1 MKNIDGVNIVKRL
14 QANDRTAF
22 DWIYNQFSHKIYL
35 NALKLTKDRN
45 MAEDIVQDVFIILWE
60 KRNSIDPSR
69 PLLNWIFVVSYH
81 KSIDYLKKILRSL
94 PVSDLSLA
102 DDSHVG
108 RQEKN
113 EKERQFKLIEQA
125 TKKLSPQQRKVF
137 NLCKMQGQT
146 YKSAAQQLGISR
158 YTVKEYLSIAMHNIR
173 SFVDNST
180 SSPP

>member
-14 QANDRTAF
+14 QEDDKTAF

-35 NALKLTKDRN
+35 NALKLTKDRT

-81 KSIDYLKKILRSL
+81 KSIDYLKRLQKTF
-94 PVSDLSLA
+94 PVSDFPLE
-102 DDSHVG
+102 DNSHQG
-108 RQEKN
+108 REEKN

-125 TKKLSPQQRKVF
+125 AKRLSPQQQRVF
-137 NLCKMQGQT
+137 KLCKMQGKT

-158 YTVKEYLSIAMHNIR
+158 YTVKEYLSIAMHSIR
-173 SFVDNST
+173 TFVDNRI
-180 SSPP
+180 